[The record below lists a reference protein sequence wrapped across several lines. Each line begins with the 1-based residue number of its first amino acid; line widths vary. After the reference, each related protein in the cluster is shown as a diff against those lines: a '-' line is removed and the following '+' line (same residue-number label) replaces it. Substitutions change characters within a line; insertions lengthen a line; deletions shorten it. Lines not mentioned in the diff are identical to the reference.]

1 MPNLDEYDDL
11 NTNDANMNND
21 YDDDY
26 DYDDEDE
33 DDDDGYNRRPLKRGR
48 VKKRGL
54 LIAIGAALILSL
66 LIIVPLG
73 SKLFKSEPQEYV
85 MRDLVGHQFETAD
98 ENA

>member
-1 MPNLDEYDDL
+1 MHTLRSFFNDVNAPTMKMPNLDEYDDL

-48 VKKRGL
+48 VKKTW
-54 LIAIGAALILSL
+54 LINCYWCSL
-66 LIIVPLG
+66 NTVFVNHC
-73 SKLFKSEPQEYV
+73 SSW
-85 MRDLVGHQFETAD
+85 
-98 ENA
+98 